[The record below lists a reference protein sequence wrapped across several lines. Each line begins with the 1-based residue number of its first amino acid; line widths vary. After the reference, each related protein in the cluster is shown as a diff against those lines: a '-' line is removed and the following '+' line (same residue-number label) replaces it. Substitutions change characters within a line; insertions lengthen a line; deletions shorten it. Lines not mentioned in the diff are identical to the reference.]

1 MGNFR
6 QQTDHAGTGAPL
18 SDCRFRLNGFLVCD
32 PFNEILFYNRYRN
45 STATMVPVL
54 PANAVYPA
62 VFFVCGHL
70 TGQARKRKAIE
81 NGAGVIIYSHG
92 TLSAAG
98 AYQ

>member
-6 QQTDHAGTGAPL
+6 QQTDHSGTGAPL

-45 STATMVPVL
+45 STAAMVLVL

-62 VFFVCGHL
+62 VFFVCSHL
-70 TGQARKRKAIE
+70 TGKVRERKAIE
-81 NGAGVIIYSHG
+81 NDVDVIIYSYVA
-92 TLSAAG
+92 LSAVG
-98 AYQ
+98 AYK